1 MGKVSGNG
9 SVLILERP
17 LPSLGR
23 ELAKFAG
30 PWIFEPYSRV
40 LDAIMTHCACA

>member
-23 ELAKFAG
+23 ELAKFHAKFAG
-30 PWIFEPYSRV
+30 S
-40 LDAIMTHCACA
+40 LDL